1 MWFDEVGEIFE
12 LFKGSFPFS
21 FLFFVPIFI
30 IISPVSPVNAAQ
42 EFGVYRMQQYDLQG
56 STFGCKN
63 SIINMEARS
72 IDCKMLT
79 RRCAVA
85 KLQDVTMPKYRE
97 LMIQNA
103 GALLVILPQN
113 LGNLSVE
120 DKHHLQ
126 TLEKELIA
134 EQSTVPVYFAMETD
148 YIKDIYLDVQD
159 GSSGDN
165 APTAWED
172 GVIRGEGNT
181 TYNICVPY
189 GMFTQY
195 SVDMSIEKMY
205 TLVSSATA
213 NGFQLVVSGSAA
225 EALPDFEIANI
236 QGHLSGYGI
245 EEQLPTIVITAHYDA
260 MGVAPALSF
269 GMDSNGSGVLILLE
283 LARLFSKLYTNSRTH
298 AKYNLVFLLSGG
310 GKFNYQGSKRWIED
324 NFEAAEG
331 NLLSDVAFVLCLD
344 SLGSGSEMN
353 LHVSK
358 PPRDN
363 SAGDVFYKQLKEA
376 GQSRGEENV
385 PVNMVHKKI
394 NLADEMLAWEHERFS
409 IKRMLAFTLSHLPS
423 HKVPER
429 TTILDGRDTVDS
441 AVIARNT
448 EIVAE
453 ALARQ
458 IYNLTSQGSFQMFT
472 DNLNVEASAIDS
484 WLEYLSSVPRAA
496 QLLKS
501 DSEMVLTLE
510 NVLDRYLKDVK
521 RTFIKA
527 DKRDPEFMFYSGSEY
542 VMNAYNVKPAVF
554 DLFLALCIAGYLAIA
569 YFAAQNFHII
579 YYALKRSVLPVS
591 PKTKAH

>member
-165 APTAWED
+165 APTAWEA
-172 GVIRGEGNT
+172 
-181 TYNICVPY
+181 
-189 GMFTQY
+189 
-195 SVDMSIEKMY
+195 
-205 TLVSSATA
+205 LVSSATA

>member
-12 LFKGSFPFS
+12 LFRGSFPFS

-97 LMIQNA
+97 LMVQNA
-103 GALLVILPQN
+103 GALLIILPEN
-113 LGNLSVE
+113 LGNLSME

-126 TLEKELIA
+126 SLEKELIA
-134 EQSTVPVYFAMETD
+134 EQSTVPVYFAMESE
-148 YIKDIYLDVQD
+148 YIKDIYLDVQE
-159 GSSGDN
+159 GTSGDN
-165 APTAWED
+165 AATAWEA
-172 GVIRGEGNT
+172 
-181 TYNICVPY
+181 
-189 GMFTQY
+189 
-195 SVDMSIEKMY
+195 
-205 TLVSSATA
+205 LVSSATA

-260 MGVAPALSF
+260 MGVAPSLSF
-269 GMDSNGSGVLILLE
+269 GMDSNGSGILILLE

-310 GKFNYQGSKRWIED
+310 GKLNYQGSKRWIED
-324 NFEAAEG
+324 NFEAAEA

-344 SLGSGSEMN
+344 SLGAGSEMN

-358 PPRDN
+358 PPREN
-363 SAGDVFYKQLKEA
+363 SAGDIFYKQLKEA
-376 GQSRGEENV
+376 GQSREDNT

-409 IKRMLAFTLSHLPS
+409 IKRMLAFTLSHLSS
-423 HKVPER
+423 HKDPKRV
-429 TTILDGRDTVDS
+429 TILDKRDAVDS

-448 EIVAE
+448 EIIAE

-472 DNLNVEASAIDS
+472 ENLNVEPTAIDS

-521 RTFIKA
+521 RTFIRA

-569 YFAAQNFHII
+569 YFAAQNFHVI
-579 YYALKRSVLPVS
+579 YYALKRSVMPAS